1 MMKRFLKREPSRAEV
16 AEVAKKVEGEK
27 YMLKFK
33 LWCCAPSMPP
43 SLSPHTHTHTHTD
56 GEKAMGKQVVIKA
69 DRSLIFA
76 DGTQFTKADA
86 DKLGGMDKIRVRSY
100 ITFL

>member
-1 MMKRFLKREPSRAEV
+1 
-16 AEVAKKVEGEK
+16 
-27 YMLKFK
+27 
-33 LWCCAPSMPP
+33 
-43 SLSPHTHTHTHTD
+43 
-56 GEKAMGKQVVIKA
+56 MGKQVVIKA

-76 DGTQFTKADA
+76 DGTQITRADA